1 MYPNK
6 RLGQCFLINKEK
18 VKKIIDAVNIRNND
32 TVIEIGAGKGELTRE
47 LAKYP
52 GVIVIAIEKDQE
64 LIQILKKK
72 FISDKN
78 TEIILGDALKLLPE
92 LTKSHKLKSKTY
104 KVVGNIPYYI
114 TGQLLRVIS
123 ELAFKPDL
131 VVLTLQKEVAERLCA
146 KPPKMNLLAASVQ
159 FWAEPEIIDYI
170 PKKDFKPKPKVD
182 SAIVRLRTTRM
193 NADSNADEHRKYY
206 ELIRILFKQ
215 PRKTILN
222 NLGIVQKKEEV
233 IKKLQKIGVDPNGR
247 PQDLS
252 IEIIEKLN
260 LML

>member
-78 TEIILGDALKLLPE
+78 TEIILGDALKILPILHTE
-92 LTKSHKLKSKTY
+92 YKTLNTKYKL
-104 KVVGNIPYYI
+104 VGNIPYYI

-182 SAIVRLRTTRM
+182 SAIVRLRIKNCELRTT
-193 NADSNADEHRKYY
+193 EKYY
-206 ELIRILFKQ
+206 NLIKVLFKQ